1 MARDYI
7 GEEIHLLLT
16 DVVMP
21 QMGGK
26 ELADRLRALR
36 PGIKVLFTSG
46 YTDIVI
52 VHHGLLDPEIDFLE
66 KPFSPA
72 ALSRKVREILDR

>member
-1 MARDYI
+1 
-7 GEEIHLLLT
+7 
-16 DVVMP
+16 MP

-46 YTDIVI
+46 YTDIAI
-52 VHHGLLDPEIDFLE
+52 VQHGLLDPEIDFLE